1 MSARDL
7 YHNSLRRA
15 LEKDG
20 WTITEDPLRLEIGGT
35 KIKIDLGAERLLG
48 AERGEEKIA
57 VEIKSFIGDS
67 FVTDLH
73 LALGQ
78 CLVYLSVLKRQRP
91 GQPLF
96 LAITAGVYDYILQ
109 NDLAQAV
116 LSDYPIRLVVFEP
129 VLEEVV
135 LWQV

>member
-1 MSARDL
+1 M
-7 YHNSLRRA
+7 
-15 LEKDG
+15 
-20 WTITEDPLRLEIGGT
+20 
-35 KIKIDLGAERLLG
+35 LG

-78 CLVYLSVLKRQRP
+78 CLVYLSVINRKEP
-91 GQPLF
+91 GRSLF
-96 LAITAGVYDYILQ
+96 LAITAGVYEYILQ
-109 NDLAQAV
+109 SDLAQAV
-116 LSDYPIRLVVFEP
+116 LSDYLILLVVFEP
-129 VLEEVV
+129 MLEEVV